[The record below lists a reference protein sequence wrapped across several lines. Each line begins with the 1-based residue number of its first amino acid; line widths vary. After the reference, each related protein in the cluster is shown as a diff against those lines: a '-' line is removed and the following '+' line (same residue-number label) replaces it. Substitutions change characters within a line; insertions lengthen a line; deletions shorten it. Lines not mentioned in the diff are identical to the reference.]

1 MQLDQA
7 ERGFSFRF
15 EGPLDMRMERAG
27 QSAADLVNEMAE
39 RPLADLIFT
48 FGEEKKARRI
58 AKAIVAAR
66 ALAPISTTQRSGRDR
81 APRHRR
87 RRKDRIDPATRTFQ
101 ALRIAVNDELGEID
115 RGLAAAERLLAPG
128 GRMAVVSF
136 HSLEDRRVKQFL
148 RDRAGRNPKASRH
161 LPIQD
166 IETQADPAPDRARRH
181 RAERSRDRGQ
191 SPRPFRAPAR
201 GRAHRGAAGGRGM
214 IRISAIVWVVVLAL
228 LGIGLFQVKYN
239 VQSKERDLREVRR
252 QIEANYNAIHV
263 LDAEW
268 SYLNDPLRLADL
280 TRRHTELVPTT
291 PGQIGDFASL
301 PLRIEDLPL
310 TPEVPAEPQPPLV
323 SSAPQAQPA
332 APVVQVK
339 AADQEQQQ
347 AQAPQA
353 KQEPKPLKPKD
364 EQAEADA
371 MIDAILADME
381 KAQDQP
387 SDDGGAQ

>member
-1 MQLDQA
+1 
-7 ERGFSFRF
+7 
-15 EGPLDMRMERAG
+15 
-27 QSAADLVNEMAE
+27 
-39 RPLADLIFT
+39 
-48 FGEEKKARRI
+48 
-58 AKAIVAAR
+58 
-66 ALAPISTTQRSGRDR
+66 
-81 APRHRR
+81 
-87 RRKDRIDPATRTFQ
+87 
-101 ALRIAVNDELGEID
+101 
-115 RGLAAAERLLAPG
+115 
-128 GRMAVVSF
+128 
-136 HSLEDRRVKQFL
+136 
-148 RDRAGRNPKASRH
+148 
-161 LPIQD
+161 
-166 IETQADPAPDRARRH
+166 
-181 RAERSRDRGQ
+181 
-191 SPRPFRAPAR
+191 
-201 GRAHRGAAGGRGM
+201 M

-239 VQSKERDLREVRR
+239 VQSKERELREVRR

-280 TRRHTELVPTT
+280 TRRHTGLVPTT

-310 TPEVPAEPQPPLV
+310 SPEVPADPQPPLV

-339 AADQEQQQ
+339 AADAEQQQ
-347 AQAPQA
+347 APAPTQQT
-353 KQEPKPLKPKD
+353 KHEPKPLKPKD

-387 SDDGGAQ
+387 ATGGGAQ

>member
-1 MQLDQA
+1 
-7 ERGFSFRF
+7 
-15 EGPLDMRMERAG
+15 
-27 QSAADLVNEMAE
+27 
-39 RPLADLIFT
+39 
-48 FGEEKKARRI
+48 
-58 AKAIVAAR
+58 
-66 ALAPISTTQRSGRDR
+66 
-81 APRHRR
+81 
-87 RRKDRIDPATRTFQ
+87 
-101 ALRIAVNDELGEID
+101 
-115 RGLAAAERLLAPG
+115 
-128 GRMAVVSF
+128 
-136 HSLEDRRVKQFL
+136 
-148 RDRAGRNPKASRH
+148 
-161 LPIQD
+161 
-166 IETQADPAPDRARRH
+166 
-181 RAERSRDRGQ
+181 
-191 SPRPFRAPAR
+191 
-201 GRAHRGAAGGRGM
+201 M

-239 VQSKERDLREVRR
+239 VQSKERELREVRR

-263 LDAEW
+263 LEAEW

-280 TRRHTELVPTT
+280 TRRHTGLVPTT

-323 SSAPQAQPA
+323 SSAPQAQPP

-339 AADQEQQQ
+339 DADQDQQPSS
-347 AQAPQA
+347 ASAPAPQA

-387 SDDGGAQ
+387 SANGGAQ